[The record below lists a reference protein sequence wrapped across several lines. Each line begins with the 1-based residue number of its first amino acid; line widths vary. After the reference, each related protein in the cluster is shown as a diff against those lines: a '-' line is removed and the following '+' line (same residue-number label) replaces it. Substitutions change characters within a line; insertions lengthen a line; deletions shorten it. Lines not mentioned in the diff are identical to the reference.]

1 MPSKSM
7 QQEAESMFELF
18 IVYSSTDVINLNDLN
33 ANSKK
38 SYYTIY
44 DVQIC
49 TILRFHLG
57 N

>member
-1 MPSKSM
+1 M